1 MRIIYK
7 YPLEVKDYQVVT
19 MPKNAQILTV
29 QAQREKPCIW
39 ALVDTDN
46 EPEERYFRMA
56 GPEKRY
62 FRMAGTGHPI
72 RLKDKLLR
80 YIGTFQLMGGDLI
93 FHVFEIGSPKAENSK

>member
-7 YPLEVKDYQVVT
+7 YPLEVEDYQVVT
-19 MPKNAQILTV
+19 MPKSAQILTV
-29 QAQREKPCIW
+29 QAQRGKPCIW

-46 EPEERYFRMA
+46 N
-56 GPEKRY
+56 PEKRY
-62 FRMAGTGHPI
+62 FRIAGTGHPI

-80 YIGTFQLMGGDLI
+80 YIGTFQMIGGDLI